1 MACQRPQVAPV
12 AVQNA
17 DLSVFHPIYEPR
29 VVADGGAADPSV
41 SADPSGAAE
50 PSVKAAP
57 SLEPSARAGG
67 SVGATDPSVNAHP
80 GATPCPPA
88 RVGTA
93 ELMLAPA
100 GAYVDAA
107 VAPGGAC
114 RWQYMLSGHAVRHIG
129 M

>member
-1 MACQRPQVAPV
+1 MHCQSAQVAPV

-29 VVADGGAADPSV
+29 VVGDGSAADPSV
-41 SADPSGAAE
+41 SADPSGAAD
-50 PSVKAAP
+50 PSMKAAP
-57 SLEPSARAGG
+57 GAEPSARAGG
-67 SVGATDPSVNAHP
+67 SVNATDPSVNAHP
-80 GATPCPPA
+80 GAQPCRPA

-114 RWQYMLSGHAVRHIG
+114 RWQYVLAGRAVRYF
-129 M
+129 

>member
-1 MACQRPQVAPV
+1 MHCQRAQVAPV

-17 DLSVFHPIYEPR
+17 DLSVLLPTREPR
-29 VVADGGAADPSV
+29 VVADGCAADPSV
-41 SADPSGAAE
+41 SADPSGAAD

-57 SLEPSARAGG
+57 GAEPSARAVG
-67 SVGATDPSVNAHP
+67 SVSATDPSVNAHP
-80 GATPCPPA
+80 GKPCLPP
-88 RVGTA
+88 RVGAA

-114 RWQYMLSGHAVRHIG
+114 RWQYVLSGRAVRYR
-129 M
+129 